1 MFLARALTH
10 GLPNADMNKLDNRR
24 ESIILKGVFFGNV
37 LSNKNGLAKEIRL
50 AETTSKQ
57 A

>member
-1 MFLARALTH
+1 
-10 GLPNADMNKLDNRR
+10 MNKPDNRR